1 MKLDEFAII
10 KNYFQKNHHKR
21 GDVIVDSGDDCAV
34 LMPPEGQELLMTIDT
49 MVVGR
54 HFLPSIDP
62 ADLAYKAVAVS
73 LSDVASM
80 GGQPAWML
88 ATLSI
93 EVAEDLWLKRFAEG
107 LFTILQEFGV
117 AMVGG
122 DLTRGPL
129 SITTQATG
137 FIPKGQALLRS
148 GAKVG
153 DKIFVTGTLG
163 DAGLALADQLGQLT
177 LDPISKLGVYPKL
190 LRPTPRVAEGLALR
204 KVASA
209 AIDIS
214 DGFAADLSHILKQSG
229 VGAKVFVDSLPLS
242 SALQALPQD
251 QARQLALSAGDDYEL
266 CFTVPP
272 EQAVKIK
279 TLVPL
284 ATYVGD
290 IVAKSGIEFL
300 TNDGKVYHSDASGY
314 LHF

>member
-1 MKLDEFAII
+1 VKLDEFAII
-10 KNYFQKNHHKR
+10 KNYFQKAHHQR
-21 GDVIVDSGDDCAV
+21 SDVIVDSGDDCAV
-34 LMPPEGQELLMTIDT
+34 LSPPAGQELLMTIDT

-80 GGQPAWML
+80 GGEPAWML

-107 LFTILQEFGV
+107 LFAILQEFGV

-129 SITTQATG
+129 SITTQITG
-137 FIPKGQALLRS
+137 FIPKGHAILRS

-153 DKIFVTGTLG
+153 DKIFVSGTLG
-163 DAGLALADQLGQLT
+163 DAGLALADQLGKLT
-177 LDPISKLGVYPKL
+177 LDSTTKLSVYPKL
-190 LRPTPRVAEGLALR
+190 LRPVPRVAEGLALR
-204 KVASA
+204 NVASA

-214 DGFAADLSHILKQSG
+214 DGLAADLSHILKQSG
-229 VGAKVFVDSLPLS
+229 VGAKLFVDSLPLS
-242 SALQALPQD
+242 GALQALPLD

-266 CFTVPP
+266 CFTVTP
-272 EQAVKIK
+272 EQAAKIK
-279 TLVPL
+279 RLIPS

-290 IVAKSGIEFL
+290 IVAKSGIEFF
-300 TNDGKVYHSDASGY
+300 TNDGKVYHSDSSGY